1 MGERGVLGVVL
12 VRVSRGGVLVC
23 TGQGV
28 NAGCCKREI
37 IGIKVDWLQIYLMG
51 WHR

>member
-1 MGERGVLGVVL
+1 MVL
-12 VRVSRGGVLVC
+12 VRVSRGGG
-23 TGQGV
+23 TGLYGPGGV
-28 NAGCCKREI
+28 HAGCCKREI